1 MVPSAVVVLA
11 ALPVTVN
18 GKLDKSAL
26 PVPDYG
32 GAVAGGR
39 GPATVA
45 EEIVCQVFAE
55 VLGLERVGAE
65 DSFFALGGHSLLAVS
80 LAERLRERGVPVA
93 VRALFAAPTP
103 AGLAAAG
110 AGAGQVAVPPN
121 RIPAGAREITAGML
135 PLVELSVEEI
145 GAVTALVEGGA
156 ANIADVY
163 PLAPLQEGIFFH
175 HLMTA
180 GDGDGGGGGGGGD
193 GYVLPFVLGF
203 DSRARLEEFTTAL
216 QVIGRHDIYRT
227 SLAWEGLREPVQVVW
242 RQARLAVREVSLDAG
257 AAGAGD
263 PGAVAAGAGDGDVVG
278 RLVAAGS
285 GMDVRRAPLVA
296 VDVAAEP
303 GTGRWLALVQVHHLV
318 QDHLGL
324 EVMLAEVRAVLAGD
338 AGRLP
343 APVPF
348 RDFVAQARL
357 GVPRE
362 EHERF
367 FAALLGDVSEPT
379 APFGL
384 LDVRGDGGAAAEAR
398 VVVAEGLAG
407 RVRERARVL
416 GVSPATVF
424 HVVGARVLAVV
435 AGRDDVV
442 FGTVLF
448 GRMNAGAGADRVPG
462 PFINTLPVRVAA
474 GRVSVAGAVAGMQAQ
489 LAGLLVHEHAPL
501 VLAQAASGV
510 AAPAPLFTSILN
522 YRHTPVPAPGAG
534 RVEGIE
540 VLYFW
545 ERSNY
550 PVTVSVDDTGA
561 GFAVTVQAVA
571 PADPGQV
578 CGLVE
583 AAAAGLVAALET
595 APAMPLHQ
603 VGVLGEAERGQVLA
617 GWNETARAV
626 PAVTVPELVAAR
638 VARAPDAVAVVCGD
652 AAVSYG
658 GLDGAAGRL
667 AGRLA
672 AYGAG
677 PERVVA
683 VVMGRSIGLV
693 TALLAVLKAGAA
705 YLPVDPGYP
714 AGRVGFM
721 LADACP
727 AVIVADAAGAAV
739 LPGPEV
745 LAAPVVVAD
754 DPGLGAELA
763 GTGGGGTGDVSLAGA
778 GGGGGGGWLLPELAA
793 YVMYTSGSTGVPKG
807 VVVPH
812 RAVDRLVRGCGY
824 VELDGSDV
832 VAQLAPVWFDAATF
846 EIWGALASG
855 AVLAVG
861 PVGVLS
867 AGELGG
873 WLAAHRVSV
882 LWLTAGL
889 FDQVAGADAGVLSG
903 LRYLLAGGDVLA
915 VGACRVVLERVPS
928 VALVNGYGPT
938 ENTTFTTTH
947 LIGAE
952 DVAGGG
958 GVPIGRPVADTR
970 VFVLDGWLCPVP
982 VGVAG
987 ELYVAGLGLARGYA
1001 GRAGLT
1007 GERFVACPFGGGG
1020 ERMYRTGDV
1029 VRWAAD
1035 GQLVFAGRAD
1045 AQVKIRG
1052 FRVEP
1057 GEVEAVLAAHPGVAH
1072 AVVTV

>member
-1 MVPSAVVVLA
+1 MSSH
-11 ALPVTVN
+11 PVTGTAGTAAV
-18 GKLDKSAL
+18 L
-26 PVPDYG
+26 VPDYG

-39 GPATVA
+39 GPATVV

-156 ANIADVY
+156 ANVADVY

-180 GDGDGGGGGGGGD
+180 GDGDVGGGGGGGD

-216 QVIGRHDIYRT
+216 QQVIGRHDIYRT

-242 RQARLAVREVSLDAG
+242 RQARLAVREVSLEAG

-348 RDFVAQARL
+348 RDFVGQARL
-357 GVPRE
+357 GGPRE

-407 RVRERARVL
+407 RVRERA
-416 GVSPATVF
+416 
-424 HVVGARVLAVV
+424 VV

-448 GRMNAGAGADRVPG
+448 GRMNAGAGAGRVPG

-474 GRVSVAGAVAGMQAQ
+474 GRVSVAGAVAGRQAQ

-501 VLAQAASGV
+501 VLAQAASG
-510 AAPAPLFTSILN
+510 
-522 YRHTPVPAPGAG
+522 
-534 RVEGIE
+534 
-540 VLYFW
+540 
-545 ERSNY
+545 
-550 PVTVSVDDTGA
+550 
-561 GFAVTVQAVA
+561 
-571 PADPGQV
+571 
-578 CGLVE
+578 
-583 AAAAGLVAALET
+583 
-595 APAMPLHQ
+595 
-603 VGVLGEAERGQVLA
+603 
-617 GWNETARAV
+617 
-626 PAVTVPELVAAR
+626 
-638 VARAPDAVAVVCGD
+638 
-652 AAVSYG
+652 
-658 GLDGAAGRL
+658 
-667 AGRLA
+667 
-672 AYGAG
+672 
-677 PERVVA
+677 
-683 VVMGRSIGLV
+683 
-693 TALLAVLKAGAA
+693 
-705 YLPVDPGYP
+705 
-714 AGRVGFM
+714 
-721 LADACP
+721 
-727 AVIVADAAGAAV
+727 
-739 LPGPEV
+739 
-745 LAAPVVVAD
+745 
-754 DPGLGAELA
+754 
-763 GTGGGGTGDVSLAGA
+763 
-778 GGGGGGGWLLPELAA
+778 
-793 YVMYTSGSTGVPKG
+793 
-807 VVVPH
+807 
-812 RAVDRLVRGCGY
+812 
-824 VELDGSDV
+824 
-832 VAQLAPVWFDAATF
+832 
-846 EIWGALASG
+846 
-855 AVLAVG
+855 
-861 PVGVLS
+861 
-867 AGELGG
+867 
-873 WLAAHRVSV
+873 
-882 LWLTAGL
+882 
-889 FDQVAGADAGVLSG
+889 
-903 LRYLLAGGDVLA
+903 
-915 VGACRVVLERVPS
+915 
-928 VALVNGYGPT
+928 
-938 ENTTFTTTH
+938 
-947 LIGAE
+947 
-952 DVAGGG
+952 
-958 GVPIGRPVADTR
+958 
-970 VFVLDGWLCPVP
+970 
-982 VGVAG
+982 
-987 ELYVAGLGLARGYA
+987 
-1001 GRAGLT
+1001 
-1007 GERFVACPFGGGG
+1007 
-1020 ERMYRTGDV
+1020 
-1029 VRWAAD
+1029 
-1035 GQLVFAGRAD
+1035 
-1045 AQVKIRG
+1045 
-1052 FRVEP
+1052 
-1057 GEVEAVLAAHPGVAH
+1057 
-1072 AVVTV
+1072 

>member
-1 MVPSAVVVLA
+1 MCTRWRRCRRASAGMIFTGRRW
-11 ALPVTVN
+11 P
-18 GKLDKSAL
+18 GRGCGSRCRWC
-26 PVPDYG
+26 
-32 GAVAGGR
+32 GGR
-39 GPATVA
+39 HGCRCGRCRWT
-45 EEIVCQVFAE
+45 
-55 VLGLERVGAE
+55 
-65 DSFFALGGHSLLAVS
+65 LA
-80 LAERLRERGVPVA
+80 
-93 VRALFAAPTP
+93 
-103 AGLAAAG
+103 
-110 AGAGQVAVPPN
+110 
-121 RIPAGAREITAGML
+121 
-135 PLVELSVEEI
+135 
-145 GAVTALVEGGA
+145 
-156 ANIADVY
+156 
-163 PLAPLQEGIFFH
+163 
-175 HLMTA
+175 
-180 GDGDGGGGGGGGD
+180 
-193 GYVLPFVLGF
+193 
-203 DSRARLEEFTTAL
+203 
-216 QVIGRHDIYRT
+216 
-227 SLAWEGLREPVQVVW
+227 
-242 RQARLAVREVSLDAG
+242 
-257 AAGAGD
+257 
-263 PGAVAAGAGDGDVVG
+263 
-278 RLVAAGS
+278 
-285 GMDVRRAPLVA
+285 RAP
-296 VDVAAEP
+296 
-303 GTGRWLALVQVHHLV
+303 GTWARVRGLALVQVHHLV

-424 HVVGARVLAVV
+424 HVVWARVLAVA

-448 GRMNAGAGADRVPG
+448 GRMNAGAGAGRVPG

-638 VARAPDAVAVVCGD
+638 VARAPDAVAVVGGA

-658 GLDGAAGRL
+658 ELDAAAGRL

-793 YVMYTSGSTGVPKG
+793 CVLYTSGPAGVRKG
-807 VVVPH
+807 VAVGGGGVV
-812 RAVDRLVRGCGY
+812 G
-824 VELDGSDV
+824 
-832 VAQLAPVWFDAATF
+832 
-846 EIWGALASG
+846 WGADRA
-855 AVLAVG
+855 
-861 PVGVLS
+861 
-867 AGELGG
+867 
-873 WLAAHRVSV
+873 
-882 LWLTAGL
+882 
-889 FDQVAGADAGVLSG
+889 
-903 LRYLLAGGDVLA
+903 AGGGYRGVCAGGVA
-915 VGACRVVLERVPS
+915 VPG
-928 VALVNGYGPT
+928 
-938 ENTTFTTTH
+938 
-947 LIGAE
+947 
-952 DVAGGG
+952 AGGG
-958 GVPIGRPVADTR
+958 GGGVVCGGVGLGAG
-970 VFVLDGWLCPVP
+970 VCGAGGFDGGAVCGVP
-982 VGVAG
+982 VRCGGCADVPDRG
-987 ELYVAGLGLARGYA
+987 CGGGLW
-1001 GRAGLT
+1001 
-1007 GERFVACPFGGGG
+1007 GGGG
-1020 ERMYRTGDV
+1020 FDGGAV
-1029 VRWAAD
+1029 CGVPVRC
-1035 GQLVFAGRAD
+1035 GG
-1045 AQVKIRG
+1045 
-1052 FRVEP
+1052 
-1057 GEVEAVLAAHPGVAH
+1057 
-1072 AVVTV
+1072 

>member
-1 MVPSAVVVLA
+1 MIFTGRRWP
-11 ALPVTVN
+11 
-18 GKLDKSAL
+18 
-26 PVPDYG
+26 
-32 GAVAGGR
+32 GR
-39 GPATVA
+39 G
-45 EEIVCQVFAE
+45 C
-55 VLGLERVGAE
+55 GSRCSWCVG
-65 DSFFALGGHSLLAVS
+65 
-80 LAERLRERGVPVA
+80 RR
-93 VRALFAAPTP
+93 
-103 AGLAAAG
+103 
-110 AGAGQVAVPPN
+110 
-121 RIPAGAREITAGML
+121 
-135 PLVELSVEEI
+135 
-145 GAVTALVEGGA
+145 
-156 ANIADVY
+156 
-163 PLAPLQEGIFFH
+163 
-175 HLMTA
+175 
-180 GDGDGGGGGGGGD
+180 GGG
-193 GYVLPFVLGF
+193 V
-203 DSRARLEEFTTAL
+203 
-216 QVIGRHDIYRT
+216 
-227 SLAWEGLREPVQVVW
+227 
-242 RQARLAVREVSLDAG
+242 
-257 AAGAGD
+257 
-263 PGAVAAGAGDGDVVG
+263 GAGDGDVVG

-424 HVVGARVLAVV
+424 HVVWARVLAAV

-448 GRMNAGAGADRVPG
+448 GRMNAGTGAGRVPG

-501 VLAQAASGV
+501 VQAQAASG
-510 AAPAPLFTSILN
+510 APAPAPLFSAIFN

-534 RVEGIE
+534 RLEGIE
-540 VLYFW
+540 VLYFS

-595 APAMPLHQ
+595 APSMPLHQ

-638 VARAPDAVAVVCGD
+638 VGRAPDAVAVVCGD

-658 GLDGAAGRL
+658 ELDAAAGRL

-693 TALLAVLKAGAA
+693 TALLGVVKAGAA
-705 YLPVDPGYP
+705 YVPGDPG
-714 AGRVGFM
+714 GGVGFM
-721 LADACP
+721 LADARP
-727 AVIVADAAGAAV
+727 AVIVADAAGLAV
-739 LPGPEV
+739 LPGPDEMPVPV
-745 LAAPVVVAD
+745 LVAD
-754 DPGLGAELA
+754 ERGLGVE
-763 GTGGGGTGDVSLAGA
+763 LAGA
-778 GGGGGGGWLLPELAA
+778 GGGGTGEVSGAGAGGGGLLPEHPV

-807 VVVPH
+807 VAVSHRSVVGLLGAGGERFGFAGGEVWAWFHSFSFDVSVWEVFGALVHGGRLVVVPFGVS
-812 RAVDRLVRGCGY
+812 RSPGALLGLLVR
-824 VELDGSDV
+824 ER
-832 VAQLAPVWFDAATF
+832 VAVLCQTPSAFYQLA
-846 EIWGALASG
+846 
-855 AVLAVG
+855 
-861 PVGVLS
+861 
-867 AGELGG
+867 
-873 WLAAHRVSV
+873 
-882 LWLTAGL
+882 
-889 FDQVAGADAGVLSG
+889 QADAGDGGAGRG
-903 LRYLLAGGDVLA
+903 LALRWVGLAGEALNAGRL
-915 VGACRVVLERVPS
+915 VGWQARRGGGPV
-928 VALVNGYGPT
+928 LVNMYGPT
-938 ENTTFTTTH
+938 EATVYVTYGVVDPG
-947 LIGAE
+947 GA
-952 DVAGGG
+952 AGGG
-958 GVPIGRPVADTR
+958 GRVIGSPLANVR

-987 ELYVAGLGLARGYA
+987 ELYVAGVGVARGYA

-1007 GERFVACPFGGGG
+1007 AERFVACPFGGGG

-1029 VRWAAD
+1029 VRWSA
-1035 GQLVFAGRAD
+1035 GGELVFGGRVD
-1045 AQVKIRG
+1045 DQVKIRG

-1057 GEVEAVLAAHPGVAH
+1057 GEVEAVLAAHPGVAQ
-1072 AVVTV
+1072 AVVTVG